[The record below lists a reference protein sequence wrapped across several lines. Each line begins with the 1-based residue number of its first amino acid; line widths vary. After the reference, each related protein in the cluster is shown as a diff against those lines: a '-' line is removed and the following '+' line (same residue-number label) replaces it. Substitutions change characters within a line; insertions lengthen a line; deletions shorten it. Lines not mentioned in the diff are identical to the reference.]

1 MLREYIDTRYKTN
14 KAMREELE
22 EQIHMLQEEH
32 QAAEEALKELQKDQ
46 DIEKSIFSP
55 RSQLGGTPEKL
66 AEIRTKLTE
75 TEKKLEAT
83 GTKQQAVQKE
93 EQEMEQLLTE
103 VLELQRV
110 ADGQAVGAKEEKVEA
125 LESPVTIENVD
136 AEKEPETAEEQSE
149 HIESERETESEAQN
163 ENLDN
168 ATNVV
173 EIQTEKRHTV
183 EQVNA
188 EAKEEIKTGGEW
200 GGSKKNEIVLG
211 IPEKADETGVK
222 ESEKSKT
229 ESELEKVNEIGMT
242 KETGSGESETTSE
255 MSERSDEIKKENGE
269 EEKQEQTLDMER
281 LNDLLS
287 DVYRKAEFC
296 TAFLYSDKNKCRN
309 LLKEMK
315 KELKKYA
322 EEIAGM

>member
-1 MLREYIDTRYKTN
+1 MLREYIETRYEMN

-22 EQIHMLQEEH
+22 KQIRTLQEEH

-75 TEKKLEAT
+75 TEKKLGAADI
-83 GTKQQAVQKE
+83 KCRAVRKE
-93 EQEMEQLLTE
+93 ETEMEQLLDEVTRLQRAADEQAIIPKKESVETINVNTE
-103 VLELQRV
+103 VEKEAEVAEELKRS
-110 ADGQAVGAKEEKVEA
+110 KEEKNELEVTEQSDETETETEGRDEA
-125 LESPVTIENVD
+125 VADVKSDLTGIENNTAIETVTPKRSEMEI
-136 AEKEPETAEEQSE
+136 EKE
-149 HIESERETESEAQN
+149 I
-163 ENLDN
+163 
-168 ATNVV
+168 
-173 EIQTEKRHTV
+173 
-183 EQVNA
+183 
-188 EAKEEIKTGGEW
+188 
-200 GGSKKNEIVLG
+200 
-211 IPEKADETGVK
+211 
-222 ESEKSKT
+222 
-229 ESELEKVNEIGMT
+229 
-242 KETGSGESETTSE
+242 
-255 MSERSDEIKKENGE
+255 
-269 EEKQEQTLDMER
+269 QEQTLDMER

>member
-1 MLREYIDTRYKTN
+1 MLREYMETRYKMN

-22 EQIHMLQEEH
+22 KQIRTLQEEH

-75 TEKKLEAT
+75 TEKKLGAADI
-83 GTKQQAVQKE
+83 KCRAVRKE
-93 EQEMEQLLTE
+93 ETEMEQLLDEVTRLQRAADEQATIPQKESVETINVNTE
-103 VLELQRV
+103 VEKETEVAEELKRS
-110 ADGQAVGAKEEKVEA
+110 KEEKNESEVTEQSDETETETEGRDEA
-125 LESPVTIENVD
+125 VADVKSDLTGIENNTAIETVTPKRSEMEI
-136 AEKEPETAEEQSE
+136 EKE
-149 HIESERETESEAQN
+149 I
-163 ENLDN
+163 
-168 ATNVV
+168 
-173 EIQTEKRHTV
+173 
-183 EQVNA
+183 
-188 EAKEEIKTGGEW
+188 
-200 GGSKKNEIVLG
+200 
-211 IPEKADETGVK
+211 
-222 ESEKSKT
+222 
-229 ESELEKVNEIGMT
+229 
-242 KETGSGESETTSE
+242 
-255 MSERSDEIKKENGE
+255 
-269 EEKQEQTLDMER
+269 QEQTLDMER

>member
-1 MLREYIDTRYKTN
+1 MLREYMETRYKMN

-22 EQIHMLQEEH
+22 KQIRTLQEEH

-75 TEKKLEAT
+75 TEKKLGAADI
-83 GTKQQAVQKE
+83 KCRAVRKE
-93 EQEMEQLLTE
+93 ETEMEQLLDEVTRLQRAADEQATIPKKESVETINVNTE
-103 VLELQRV
+103 V
-110 ADGQAVGAKEEKVEA
+110 
-125 LESPVTIENVD
+125 
-136 AEKEPETAEEQSE
+136 EKETEVDEELKQS
-149 HIESERETESEAQN
+149 
-163 ENLDN
+163 
-168 ATNVV
+168 
-173 EIQTEKRHTV
+173 
-183 EQVNA
+183 
-188 EAKEEIKTGGEW
+188 
-200 GGSKKNEIVLG
+200 
-211 IPEKADETGVK
+211 
-222 ESEKSKT
+222 
-229 ESELEKVNEIGMT
+229 
-242 KETGSGESETTSE
+242 
-255 MSERSDEIKKENGE
+255 E
-269 EEKQEQTLDMER
+269 EEKNESEMTEQSDETETETEGRDEAVADVKSDLTGIENNTAIETVTPKRSEMEIEKEIQEQTLDMER

>member
-1 MLREYIDTRYKTN
+1 MN

-22 EQIHMLQEEH
+22 KQIRTLQEEH

-75 TEKKLEAT
+75 TEKKLGAADI
-83 GTKQQAVQKE
+83 KCRAVRKE
-93 EQEMEQLLTE
+93 ETEMEQLLDEVTRLQRAADEQATIPQKESVETINVNTE
-103 VLELQRV
+103 VEKEAEVAEELKRS
-110 ADGQAVGAKEEKVEA
+110 KEEKNESEMTEQSDETETETEGRDEA
-125 LESPVTIENVD
+125 VADVKSDLTGIENNTAIETVTPKRNEMEI
-136 AEKEPETAEEQSE
+136 EKE
-149 HIESERETESEAQN
+149 I
-163 ENLDN
+163 
-168 ATNVV
+168 
-173 EIQTEKRHTV
+173 
-183 EQVNA
+183 
-188 EAKEEIKTGGEW
+188 
-200 GGSKKNEIVLG
+200 
-211 IPEKADETGVK
+211 
-222 ESEKSKT
+222 
-229 ESELEKVNEIGMT
+229 
-242 KETGSGESETTSE
+242 
-255 MSERSDEIKKENGE
+255 
-269 EEKQEQTLDMER
+269 QEQTLDMER

>member
-1 MLREYIDTRYKTN
+1 MEAAGISEDVRGEKIKNMLREYMETRYKMN

-22 EQIHMLQEEH
+22 KQIRTLQEEH
-32 QAAEEALKELQKDQ
+32 QTAEEALKELQKDQ

-75 TEKKLEAT
+75 TEKKLGAADI
-83 GTKQQAVQKE
+83 KCRAVRKE
-93 EQEMEQLLTE
+93 ETEMEQLLDEVTRLQRAADEQATIPKKESVETINVNTE
-103 VLELQRV
+103 VEKEAEVAEELKRS
-110 ADGQAVGAKEEKVEA
+110 KEEKNESEVTEQSDETETETEGGDEA
-125 LESPVTIENVD
+125 VADVKSDLTGIENNTAIETVTPKRNEMEI
-136 AEKEPETAEEQSE
+136 EKE
-149 HIESERETESEAQN
+149 I
-163 ENLDN
+163 
-168 ATNVV
+168 
-173 EIQTEKRHTV
+173 
-183 EQVNA
+183 
-188 EAKEEIKTGGEW
+188 
-200 GGSKKNEIVLG
+200 
-211 IPEKADETGVK
+211 
-222 ESEKSKT
+222 
-229 ESELEKVNEIGMT
+229 
-242 KETGSGESETTSE
+242 
-255 MSERSDEIKKENGE
+255 
-269 EEKQEQTLDMER
+269 QEQTLDMER